1 MKDAGYDRN
10 LDLPGSLWLSKGSEN
25 TEAIYWRRIQSGR
38 AGGFGSELRG
48 SENYEIR
55 DYAKS
60 GNQQGA
66 TRFRLRQSLC

>member
-48 SENYEIR
+48 SEN
-55 DYAKS
+55 
-60 GNQQGA
+60 
-66 TRFRLRQSLC
+66 